1 MILIEQFIHFVLIF
15 FSFYYSDW
23 VDDDLVAQC
32 LIFFFGGSETTS
44 TLLSFMGHELACNPD
59 IQQQLYEQIVE
70 IEKNLNGEPI
80 TYELINDFKYMDMIV
95 SETLRLWPPF
105 PNSDRHV
112 TKPYVLKGKNGIN
125 VPLTTNDDI
134 WIPINGL
141 HLDPKYWPEPE
152 RFDPERFNDKNID
165 SIKKGTY
172 LPFGYGQRSCI
183 ASRFA
188 LMVAKTVF
196 YFLLREYR
204 IERCDKTPD
213 PIVLVPNSINVHAK
227 DGLWV
232 RFQRRNLNE
241 N

>member
-1 MILIEQFIHFVLIF
+1 
-15 FSFYYSDW
+15 
-23 VDDDLVAQC
+23 
-32 LIFFFGGSETTS
+32 
-44 TLLSFMGHELACNPD
+44 MGHELACNPD
-59 IQQQLYEQIVE
+59 IQQRLYEQIVD

-80 TYELINDFKYMDMIV
+80 TYETINDFKYMDMIV
-95 SETLRLWPPF
+95 SETLRLWPPV

-112 TKPYVLKGKNGIN
+112 TKPYVLKCKNGVN
-125 VPLTTNDDI
+125 VPLSINDDI

-141 HLDPKYWPEPE
+141 HMDSKYWPEPE
-152 RFDPERFNDKNID
+152 RFDPERFNDENRKNIQP
-165 SIKKGTY
+165 GTF
-172 LPFGYGQRSCI
+172 LPFGLGQRSCI

-188 LMVAKTVF
+188 LMVTKTVF
-196 YFLLREYR
+196 YYLLREYC

-232 RFQRRNLNE
+232 RFQRRNRNE